1 MSRFLQKIT
10 ECLNILTIT
19 GKSNKSTEMKKLLL
33 LLSLF
38 IISSSTFAQSSED
51 GWITLFDGQTFNNWS
66 AAENPETFSIE
77 DGMIV
82 VDGPRAHLFYNGPI
96 NDSINPADW
105 EGEPNFDDFVF
116 KADIMTMEN
125 ANSGIFFHTQ
135 YQEEGWPAHGYEAQI
150 NNSYDPDPRR
160 TASLY
165 NVDDNTEI
173 VFPDNEWFT
182 MTIRV
187 EGQHITI
194 SVNDQVITDYTEP
207 ADVDRGTNVLS
218 SGTFALQGHDP
229 DSKIYFKNI
238 MVKPL

>member
-1 MSRFLQKIT
+1 
-10 ECLNILTIT
+10 
-19 GKSNKSTEMKKLLL
+19 MKKLILL
-33 LLSLF
+33 FTLF
-38 IISSSTFAQSSED
+38 IATTTVFAQSSD
-51 GWITLFDGQTFNNWS
+51 DDWISLFDGQTFDNWE

-82 VDGPRAHLFYNGPI
+82 VDGPRAHLFYDGPVE
-96 NDSINPADW
+96 NHD
-105 EGEPNFDDFVF
+105 FDDFIF

-165 NVDDNTEI
+165 NVDDNREI
-173 VFPDNEWFT
+173 TFPDEEWFT

-187 EGQHITI
+187 EGNHITI
-194 SVNDQVITDYTEP
+194 SVNDEVITDYTEP
-207 ADVDRGTNVLS
+207 EDVDRGTNVLS

-229 DSKIYFKNI
+229 DSKVYFKNI
-238 MVKPL
+238 RVKPL

>member
-1 MSRFLQKIT
+1 
-10 ECLNILTIT
+10 
-19 GKSNKSTEMKKLLL
+19 MKKIVL

-38 IISSSTFAQSSED
+38 ILSTAAFAQSED
-51 GWITLFDGQTFNNWS
+51 GWITLFDGETFDNWS

-82 VDGPRAHLFYNGPI
+82 VDGPRAHLFYNGSVE
-96 NDSINPADW
+96 NHD
-105 EGEPNFDDFVF
+105 FDDFVF

-173 VFPDNEWFT
+173 TYPDNEWFT

-194 SVNDQVITDYTEP
+194 SVNDEVVTDYTEP
-207 ADVDRGTNVLS
+207 ENVDRGTNVLS

-229 DSKIYFKNI
+229 DSKVYFKNI
-238 MVKPL
+238 KVKPL

>member
-1 MSRFLQKIT
+1 MMKIFT
-10 ECLNILTIT
+10 HIILLIT
-19 GKSNKSTEMKKLLL
+19 LLL
-33 LLSLF
+33 
-38 IISSSTFAQSSED
+38 TTVHAQSSD
-51 GWITLFDGQTFNNWS
+51 DDWISLFDGQTFNNWS

-82 VDGPRAHLFYNGPI
+82 VDGPRAHLFYNGAVE
-96 NDSINPADW
+96 NH
-105 EGEPNFDDFVF
+105 NFDDFVF

-187 EGQHITI
+187 EGRHITI
-194 SVNDQVITDYTEP
+194 SVNDEVITDYTEP
-207 ADVDRGTNVLS
+207 EEVDRGTNVLS

-229 DSKIYFKNI
+229 DSKVYFKNI
-238 MVKPL
+238 RVKPL

>member
-1 MSRFLQKIT
+1 MKI
-10 ECLNILTIT
+10 
-19 GKSNKSTEMKKLLL
+19 NKLD
-33 LLSLF
+33 LF
-38 IISSSTFAQSSED
+38 ISILFIMSSTAFAQTSEE
-51 GWITLFDGQTFNNWS
+51 GWITLFDGETLNNWA

-77 DGMIV
+77 DGKIV
-82 VDGPRAHLFYNGPI
+82 VDGPRAHLFYNGPVE
-96 NDSINPADW
+96 NHD
-105 EGEPNFDDFVF
+105 FDDFVF

-135 YQEEGWPAHGYEAQI
+135 YQEEGWPAHGYEAQV

-173 VFPDNEWFT
+173 TFPDEEWFT

-194 SVNDQVITDYTEP
+194 MVNDEVITDYTEP
-207 ADVDRGTNVLS
+207 EDVDRGTNVLS

-229 DSKIYFKNI
+229 DSRVFYKNI
-238 MVKPL
+238 RVKPL

>member
-1 MSRFLQKIT
+1 MK
-10 ECLNILTIT
+10 ILTHFF
-19 GKSNKSTEMKKLLL
+19 LLL
-33 LLSLF
+33 TLLL
-38 IISSSTFAQSSED
+38 TTAHAQSNGD
-51 GWITLFDGQTFNNWS
+51 WITLFDGETLNNWA

-82 VDGPRAHLFYNGPI
+82 VDGPRAHLFYNGPVE
-96 NDSINPADW
+96 NH
-105 EGEPNFDDFVF
+105 NFDDFVF

-165 NVDDNTEI
+165 SVDDNTEI
-173 VFPDNEWFT
+173 TFPDNEWFT

-207 ADVDRGTNVLS
+207 EDVDRGTNVLS

-229 DSKIYFKNI
+229 DSKVYFKNI
-238 MVKPL
+238 RVRPL

>member
-1 MSRFLQKIT
+1 
-10 ECLNILTIT
+10 
-19 GKSNKSTEMKKLLL
+19 MKNLVL
-33 LLSLF
+33 LLSLL
-38 IISSSTFAQSSED
+38 IITTTAFAQSSDD
-51 GWITLFDGQTFNNWS
+51 GWITLFDGETFNNWS

-82 VDGPRAHLFYNGPI
+82 VDGPRAHQFYDGPVE
-96 NDSINPADW
+96 NHD
-105 EGEPNFDDFVF
+105 FDDFVF

-125 ANSGIFFHTQ
+125 ANSGIFFHTE

-194 SVNDQVITDYTEP
+194 SVNDEVITDYTEP

-229 DSKIYFKNI
+229 DSKVYFKNI
-238 MVKPL
+238 RVKPL

>member
-1 MSRFLQKIT
+1 MIRTGILLIFTVILIT
-10 ECLNILTIT
+10 QT
-19 GKSNKSTEMKKLLL
+19 G
-33 LLSLF
+33 LS
-38 IISSSTFAQSSED
+38 QSSGD
-51 GWITLFDGQTFNNWS
+51 DWISLFDGETLNDWTAS
-66 AAENPETFSIE
+66 ENPETFSVE
-77 DGMIV
+77 NGMIV

-105 EGEPNFDDFVF
+105 EGEPNFDDFIF
-116 KADIMTMEN
+116 KADVMTTPGS
-125 ANSGIFFHTQ
+125 NSGIFFHTQ
-135 YQEEGWPAHGYEAQI
+135 YQEEGWPAQGYEAQI

-173 VFPDNEWFT
+173 TYPDDEWFT

-194 SVNDQVITDYTEP
+194 SVNDEVITDYTEP
-207 ADVDRGTNVLS
+207 EDVDRGTNVLS

-229 DSKIYFKNI
+229 DSKVYFKNI
-238 MVKPL
+238 RVKPL

>member
-1 MSRFLQKIT
+1 MMKIFSHIFLLIT
-10 ECLNILTIT
+10 
-19 GKSNKSTEMKKLLL
+19 LLL
-33 LLSLF
+33 
-38 IISSSTFAQSSED
+38 TTAHAQSSD
-51 GWITLFDGQTFNNWS
+51 DDWISLFDGQTFNNWS

-82 VDGPRAHLFYNGPI
+82 VDGPRAHLFYNGPVE
-96 NDSINPADW
+96 NH
-105 EGEPNFDDFVF
+105 NFDDFVF

-160 TASLY
+160 TASVY

-173 VFPDNEWFT
+173 TFPDNEWFT

-194 SVNDQVITDYTEP
+194 MVNDEVITDYTEP
-207 ADVDRGTNVLS
+207 GDVDRGTNVLS

-229 DSKIYFKNI
+229 DSKVYFKNI
-238 MVKPL
+238 RVKPL